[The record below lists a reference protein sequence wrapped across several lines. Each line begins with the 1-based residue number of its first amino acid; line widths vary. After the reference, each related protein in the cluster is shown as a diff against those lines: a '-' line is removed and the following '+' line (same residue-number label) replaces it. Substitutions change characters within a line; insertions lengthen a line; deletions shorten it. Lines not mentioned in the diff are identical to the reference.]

1 MRKKKRFMGIG
12 LAVLLGLI
20 VIFSLIHTGQ
30 GVEVETVRVVK
41 GDLNE
46 YVEET
51 AVVQAEDHRLIFAP
65 TVGQV
70 AEVFRQAGDKVK
82 AGDVLAKLDS
92 EEILLQIEALEAQK
106 QAAEAQYAEAKS
118 PAGKEEIGMLKVQ
131 VKAAEASYHEA
142 KLEADNSKTLYESGA
157 ISLDTYQKSLT
168 RLAVEESN
176 LERAKTSLTLAQKGA
191 SANVLKQLEGQI
203 NQIEAQIEILR
214 KQINDLTIKAPGDGI
229 ILFAEAKAGVFVQPG
244 SPLFEMG
251 NDTGI
256 FLESDI
262 LVDEVGDIK
271 VGAAVFIE
279 NEDLGIKGLPGRVR
293 KIYPK
298 AFNKM
303 SDLGIEQK
311 RVKLEIDFVKD
322 QLSNEEKKKMEN
334 LKPGYDLEVKI
345 ITAGR
350 KNTLLVEES
359 AVFDYQGKAH
369 VFVVE
374 KGKAKLREIEK
385 GIESDEKVEVLKG
398 LREGEEVI
406 ISPDETIEDG
416 AKVK

>member
-1 MRKKKRFMGIG
+1 MRKKKRFMVIG

-20 VIFSLIHTGQ
+20 AIFSLIQTGQ
-30 GVEVETVRVVK
+30 GVEVETARVVK

-51 AVVQAEDHRLIFAP
+51 AVVQAEDHRLISAP
-65 TVGQV
+65 TVGRV

-118 PAGKEEIGMLKVQ
+118 PAGKEEIEMLKAQ
-131 VKAAEASYHEA
+131 VKAAETSYQAA
-142 KLEADNSKTLYESGA
+142 KREADNNKTLYENGA
-157 ISLDTYQKSLT
+157 ISFDAYQNSLT
-168 RLAVEESN
+168 RLAGEESN

-191 SANVLKQLEGQI
+191 SANVRKQLEGQI
-203 NQIEAQIEILR
+203 NHIKAQIEILR
-214 KQINDLTIKAPGDGI
+214 KQNNDLTIKAPGDGI
-229 ILFAEAKAGVFVQPG
+229 ILAVETETGAFVQPG

-271 VGAAVFIE
+271 VGADVFIE
-279 NEDLGIKGLPGRVR
+279 NEDLGIKDLPGRVR

-311 RVKLEIDFVKD
+311 RVKVEIDFAED
-322 QLSNEEKKKMEN
+322 QLNNEEKKKMEN

-345 ITAGR
+345 ITAGS

-385 GIESDEKVEVLKG
+385 GLESDEKVEVIKG

-406 ISPDETIEDG
+406 LSPDETIEDG